1 MQDSFSIIKVLN
13 NNVLMAETK
22 KGNEVILIGGGLGFG
37 KKKGE
42 DIDSSSIEKMFV
54 LQDPNE
60 QEQYKKLLPF
70 VPETLIEA
78 MTEVMHF
85 IEKRMKTKLN
95 EHIHIAL
102 TDHISFALKRIQEG
116 LDIKNPFSVETK
128 HLYPEEYQ
136 IAEEVVKILAKKT
149 NLVLPEG
156 EVGFIAL
163 HIHSAIAEKSISEV
177 SKYNQLIAQLI
188 GLIENHLEV
197 EIDRNSVNYM
207 RLIRHLQFT
216 IQRVKNGEEVEEPEK
231 ITLVLKEEYPV
242 CYNLAWKL
250 IKVLQNALD
259 RKVYE
264 AEAVYLTMHLR
275 RFSNKFK

>member
-1 MQDSFSIIKVLN
+1 
-13 NNVLMAETK
+13 MAETET
-22 KGNEVILIGGGLGFG
+22 GDEVILIGAGLGFG
-37 KKKGE
+37 KKKG
-42 DIDSSSIEKMFV
+42 DSIASPSIEKMFV
-54 LQDPNE
+54 LKDPNE

-70 VPETLIEA
+70 VSETLIEA
-78 MTEVMHF
+78 MSEVMHF
-85 IEKRMKTKLN
+85 IEDQMKSKLN

-102 TDHISFALKRIQEG
+102 TDHISFAFKRIQEG
-116 LDIKNPFSVETK
+116 LDIKNPFLVETK
-128 HLYPEEYQ
+128 HLYPQEYQ
-136 IAEEVVKILAKKT
+136 IAEEVVKILAAKT
-149 NLVLPEG
+149 HLALPEG

-163 HIHSAIAEKSISEV
+163 HIHSALAKKPVSEV
-177 SKYNQLIAQLI
+177 TQYNQLIAQLI
-188 GLIENHLEV
+188 GLIENNLEV
-197 EIDRNSVNYM
+197 MIDRSSVNYM

-231 ITLVLKEEYPV
+231 LTLLLKEEYPV

-275 RFSNKFK
+275 RLSNKFK